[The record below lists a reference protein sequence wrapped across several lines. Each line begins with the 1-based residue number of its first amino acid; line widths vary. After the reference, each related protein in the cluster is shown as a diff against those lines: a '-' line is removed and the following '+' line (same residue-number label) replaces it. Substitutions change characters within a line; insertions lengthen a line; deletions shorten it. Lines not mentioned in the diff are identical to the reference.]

1 MLSMLSF
8 NVSFPGR
15 EISYLIQ
22 TINST
27 SPEDIGAAIAKVS
40 EEVQQEM
47 DLLKNARV
55 DIAIT
60 GESGAGKSSLVNAL
74 QGMSDDDEHPAKTGV
89 IETATKPTPYLYPP
103 FPNFTIWDLPGIGT
117 PDFKADKYRKQVKL
131 DRYDFFIVVAERS
144 TENDTKLIREIKKMK
159 KRFYF
164 VRTKVDLC
172 IEVERDKKKFSEK
185 ETLEDIRENC
195 EENLKKAGEPLPTV
209 FLISRKELDK
219 YDFPR
224 LVEQMQKDQDFI
236 KKDILTMFMPVLT
249 KQGLKQKKEAMEKY
263 IWKLAFLSCAI
274 VFTPIPGLSLA
285 CDISI
290 LVSGMYL
297 IYKVFGLDDES
308 LYITAKRVGKTFE
321 ELKSAIQNCPIAGEI
336 TTEKVITFLGRSLI
350 WGALTVV
357 ELATS
362 RWHQNIPLLSNI
374 LEENTSVT
382 IPSCPDSWTTVWT
395 RTHLVQILVMTHT
408 SRY

>member
-1 MLSMLSF
+1 SSL
-8 NVSFPGR
+8 
-15 EISYLIQ
+15 Y
-22 TINST
+22 
-27 SPEDIGAAIAKVS
+27 IGAAIAKAMARQDFGAIKATVAGKSLEQVS

-321 ELKSAIQNCPIAGEI
+321 ELKSAIQNLGSLVGGANSFVC
-336 TTEKVITFLGRSLI
+336 THFKLKNFLKDVMKDAENVLAKAADSDLLI
-350 WGALTVV
+350 
-357 ELATS
+357 
-362 RWHQNIPLLSNI
+362 
-374 LEENTSVT
+374 
-382 IPSCPDSWTTVWT
+382 VWT
-395 RTHLVQILVMTHT
+395 SPPQCQ
-408 SRY
+408 